1 MNNLLHDVMLKKFYF
16 LINLYLIFAFVAHDA
31 LAQHAQRLPD
41 TVSERIQQVENN
53 LNSSA
58 KIYKDT
64 NWTLRKRMVHYHVK
78 GVSIAVIR
86 NYKIEWT
93 KGYGWA
99 DEEEKIPVTPN
110 TLFQAGSISKSI
122 NSVGVLKLVQ
132 DGRIGLYTDINHY
145 LKNWKFPYDT
155 ASKGKKITVANLLT
169 HTAGLSVHGFNGY
182 EQGSVIPMINDVL
195 DGKSPANT
203 KPVRSIFEP
212 GTKFEYSG
220 GGTTILQRI
229 VMDVSGL
236 PYDEFMYKN
245 VLAPLNM
252 CHTTYSQVPEKSIK
266 SAALSAGF
274 DKEGHLVPGRYHIY
288 PEQAAA
294 GLWTTPTDLAKYII
308 ETQLAYTGRSAKV
321 LTTKTTKIRLT
332 PYLDPSVGLG
342 VFIDDNDNTQYFE
355 HGGDD
360 KGFNAQY
367 YGSFKNGNGLVIMI
381 NSDNNDIIQEIV
393 NSIAKVYRF
402 RGLAQ

>member
-1 MNNLLHDVMLKKFYF
+1 MKNILHNATLRKSYF
-16 LINLYLIFAFVAHDA
+16 LVSLCLISA
-31 LAQHAQRLPD
+31 LVCNKALSQHIQFSS

-64 NWTLRKRMVHYHVK
+64 SWTLRERMVHYHVK
-78 GVSIAVIR
+78 GLSIAVIR
-86 NYKIEWT
+86 NYKIDWA

-99 DEEEKIPVTPN
+99 DEGEKTPVTPN

-132 DGRIGLYTDINHY
+132 DGRISLNTDINHY
-145 LKNWKFPYDT
+145 LKNWKFPYDSV
-155 ASKGKKITVANLLT
+155 SKGKKITVENLLT

-182 EQGSVIPMINDVL
+182 EQGSVIPTINEVL

-220 GGTTILQRI
+220 GGTIILQRI
-229 VMDVSGL
+229 IMDVSGL
-236 PYDEFMYKN
+236 PYDEFMYRN

-252 CHTTYSQVPEKSIK
+252 RHSTYSQAPEKSIK
-266 SAALSAGF
+266 FVALSAGF
-274 DKEGHLVPGRYHIY
+274 DKQGHLIPGKHHIY

-308 ETQLAYTGRSAKV
+308 ETQLAYKGRSAKV
-321 LTTKTTKIRLT
+321 LNAKTTKIRLT
-332 PYLDPSVGLG
+332 PYFDPSIGLG
-342 VFIDDNDNTQYFE
+342 LFIVDNENTRYFE

-367 YGSFKNGNGLVIMI
+367 FGSFKDGNGLVIMV
-381 NSDNNDIIQEIV
+381 NSDGSDIIPEIV

-402 RGLAQ
+402 KGLTQ